1 MDILKEQ
8 TKMIDDGFEKAFPK
22 DMELLNNILE
32 RANVT
37 DEELEKLAKV
47 LVDLFT
53 FYGFTQKVG
62 RLNV

>member
-1 MDILKEQ
+1 
-8 TKMIDDGFEKAFPK
+8 MIDEGFEKAFPK

-62 RLNV
+62 RYV

>member
-8 TKMIDDGFEKAFPK
+8 TKMIDEGFEKAFPK

-62 RLNV
+62 RYV